1 MTFIV
6 AEPVYPLEN
15 GREISESEILQPFMI
30 YRRIKKRNQNYYVLM
45 PKLNQLELIDFF
57 ILTDEKG
64 VRIYNKKK
72 DSRLYHRITQ
82 MIDRNKNTLRLV
94 DRFIAE
100 RNVIERVC
108 KELIGNIKYRAQ

>member
-45 PKLNQLELIDFF
+45 PKLNQLELKDSF
-57 ILTDEKG
+57 ILTDENG

>member
-30 YRRIKKRNQNYYVLM
+30 YRRIKRRNQNNYVLM
-45 PKLNQLELIDFF
+45 PKLNQLGLRDSF